1 MSMDNVGSPHFVR
14 GAFRLLN
21 TLEGAAQL
29 ATLLVACAAVRWIR
43 SYTLQL
49 SVRRASAALT
59 VAFLVLVC
67 YYVTHLEKQGITNRR
82 RFVAYTP
89 REFADHVADDVR
101 LIERYFWVTAR
112 KPSKHGN
119 YRRLNRVSQ
128 QLLAANLDLPDSA
141 NRNWSFVIVRS
152 MTPSAFMLPNCHAYF
167 FDGLFRIC
175 ENDDTLSFVVAHEM
189 AHCLLEHTLEK
200 ESLAYFLDRLNTLV
214 WISSLA
220 LIRGNIRATLAPWFV
235 SRALHYAVFLPHSR
249 SMELE
254 ADSLAL
260 RMMAKACFDYRYC
273 IVYFDNAAMLRKRV
287 MGTKKTRK
295 VFSTHPTRRE
305 RVNALYRQ
313 MSAALALH
321 KSRSCPPLLPMRKN
335 DEIKFTAFLN
345 ETLWR
350 A

>member
-1 MSMDNVGSPHFVR
+1 MDIVGAPHFVR

-89 REFADHVADDVR
+89 REFADHVADDVSNCWPPTWT
-101 LIERYFWVTAR
+101 Y
-112 KPSKHGN
+112 
-119 YRRLNRVSQ
+119 Q
-128 QLLAANLDLPDSA
+128 DSA

-220 LIRGNIRATLAPWFV
+220 LIRGNVRATLAPWFV

-295 VFSTHPTRRE
+295 VFSTHPTRHE

>member
-1 MSMDNVGSPHFVR
+1 MDIGGAPHFVR
-14 GAFRLLN
+14 GAFQMLN
-21 TLEGAAQL
+21 TLEGVAQL
-29 ATLLVACAAVRWIR
+29 VTLLVACAAVRWIR
-43 SYTLQL
+43 SYTLRL

-59 VAFLVLVC
+59 VAFLFLVC
-67 YYVTHLEKQGITNRR
+67 YYVTHLEKQAITNRR

-89 REFADHVADDVR
+89 QEFADHVADDVKV
-101 LIERYFWVTAR
+101 IQRYFWIAAR
-112 KPSKHGN
+112 KPSKYGN
-119 YRRLNRVSQ
+119 YRRLNWVSH
-128 QLLAANLDLPDSA
+128 QLLTANRDLPGSA

-152 MTPSAFMLPNCHAYF
+152 MTPSAFVLPNCRSYF
-167 FDGLFRIC
+167 FEGLFRLC

-189 AHCLLEHTLEK
+189 AHCLLDHTLEK

-220 LIRGNIRATLAPWFV
+220 LIRGTVKATLTPWFV

-260 RMMAKACFDYRYC
+260 RMMSKACFDYRYS
-273 IVYFDNAAMLRKRV
+273 IVYFDNAMMLRKRV

-305 RVNALYRQ
+305 RVNALYGQ
-313 MSAALALH
+313 MNSALALR

-335 DEIKFTAFLN
+335 DEIKFATFLN
-345 ETLWR
+345 LTVKRE
-350 A
+350 